1 MRVTVQYFAA
11 LREAAG
17 CSEERLD
24 TRAAD
29 LDRLL
34 HELRARHG
42 FAWPRERLKVGR
54 NGRLADW
61 QSALA
66 EGDRIAL
73 MPPFSGL

>member
-1 MRVTVQYFAA
+1 MRVTIQYFAA

-17 CSEERLD
+17 RSEESLD
-24 TRAAD
+24 TAASD

-42 FAWPRERLKVGR
+42 FALAREDLRVGR

-61 QSALA
+61 RSALC
-66 EGDRIAL
+66 EGDRIAI
-73 MPPFSGL
+73 MPRFSGL